1 MNPFGGAGF
10 RNHPPDVKCSDC
22 HSISGSLYILHLVG
36 GIPTPLKNMSSSVG
50 VTIPNQI
57 EKINKCSKP
66 PIRYILHLYENLR
79 LYAHILMYIYICI
92 YLYRSSGLC
101 I

>member
-1 MNPFGGAGF
+1 
-10 RNHPPDVKCSDC
+10 
-22 HSISGSLYILHLVG
+22 
-36 GIPTPLKNMSSSVG
+36 MSSSVG

-79 LYAHILMYIYICI
+79 LYAHILMCIYNIYIYICI
-92 YLYRSSGLC
+92 YIYRCGSMILYVVISNV
-101 I
+101 